1 MVATTACVVGP
12 NGWFDTADGPTVPL
26 RIRSRWAAQTKKD
39 LVASWKAAMG
49 QSSGG
54 KMVWRWARTCAAV
67 GRRACV
73 AGNSGGGPRPS
84 KAVRMAD
91 WPRSNR
97 FQMRWKV
104 RLHRGQLTA
113 WMAAVMVPTTACWR
127 NAHRVR
133 VVRLRRRILSASQML
148 KVRPQPGRNRRR
160 LLQKMRRAR
169 IVVRCGL
176 LSSKPVR
183 MPWRLRV
190 PTVLQWGHGIS
201 LIRSAMAIHS
211 SLER

>member
-12 NGWFDTADGPTVPL
+12 NGWFDAADVPSVAL
-26 RIRSRWAAQTKKD
+26 GIRSGWAAQTKKD

-54 KMVWRWARTCAAV
+54 KLVWRWARTCAAV

-73 AGNSGGGPRPS
+73 AGNPGGGPRPS

-113 WMAAVMVPTTACWR
+113 WMAAVMVPATACWR
-127 NAHRVR
+127 KVHRVR

-148 KVRPQPGRNRRR
+148 KVRPQPDRNRRR

-169 IVVRCGL
+169 SVRCGGL
-176 LSSKPVR
+176 LSSNPVR
-183 MPWRLRV
+183 TPWRLSV
-190 PTVLQWGHGIS
+190 PTVLQCGHGVC
-201 LIRSAMAIHS
+201 LRRSAISIHS
-211 SLER
+211 SSRR